1 MEKDGFRSRVF
12 VSTLL
17 QYHMSQILIL
27 VISSEVCTMTGKR
40 VSESDIITAAET
52 HLAKNYAWVR
62 GFIPQKAHGC
72 WIWDRKGMRFL
83 DMVACY
89 SVLNFGHNHPAIREA
104 IDEALDTGLVACPG
118 FILTEERAL
127 LAKELVEFCG
137 MEDATALFIVSGA
150 EGVETAMKIARKW
163 AYVKKGVPQKKAKII
178 FCRNNFHGRTIGVI
192 SASTTPQYKDG
203 FGPFLPGIKT
213 ISFGDITALER
224 AITNNTAAFFV
235 EPVQGEG
242 GVNVPPPGYL
252 NKVRRLCSLHN
263 VLMVCDEVQTGFGRT
278 GTVLSCDRECVKPD
292 LLILGK
298 ALGGGMPISAVVG
311 RRDVMDVLS
320 PGDHGSTF
328 GGNPMACHVARRILR
343 LMNEIHPEINAEI
356 EGVYIKD
363 KLEKMASSFDF
374 IKDVRG
380 LGLLI
385 GIEFTKNGPTAHK
398 MCEELFREG
407 IIAKDA
413 KERVLRISPPLTIS
427 RGEVDWALR
436 GIQRAFEKISSRRK
450 KK

>member
-1 MEKDGFRSRVF
+1 MAEKRN
-12 VSTLL
+12 
-17 QYHMSQILIL
+17 
-27 VISSEVCTMTGKR
+27 SEA
-40 VSESDIITAAET
+40 DIIHAAEA
-52 HLAKNYAWVR
+52 HLAKNYAWLR
-62 GFIPQKAHGC
+62 GFTPTKAHGS
-72 WIWDRKGMRFL
+72 WMWDRQGMRFL
-83 DMVACY
+83 DLVACY
-89 SVLNFGHNHPAIREA
+89 SVLAFGHNHPAIRES

-118 FILTEERAL
+118 FILTEQKAL
-127 LAKELVEFCG
+127 LSKELVEFCG
-137 MEDATALFIVSGA
+137 MGDAMAVFMVSGA

-163 AYVKKGVPQKKAKII
+163 AYVRKGVPAKKAKII
-178 FCRNNFHGRTIGVI
+178 FCKNNFHGRTIGII
-192 SASTTPQYKDG
+192 SASTTPQYRDG
-203 FGPFLPGIKT
+203 FEPFLSGIKT
-213 ISFGDITALER
+213 VPFGDIAALER

-242 GVNVPPPGYL
+242 GVHVPHPGYL
-252 NKVRRLCSLHN
+252 SRVRRLCSSHN

-278 GTVLSCDRECVKPD
+278 GRVFACGREFVKPD

-311 RRDVMDVLS
+311 RHDVMGVLS

-328 GGNPMACHVARRILR
+328 GGNPLACRVARRVLA
-343 LMNEIHPEINAEI
+343 LMNEIHPEINAAI
-356 EGVYIKD
+356 EGMYIKD
-363 KLEKMASSFDF
+363 KLEKIARSFDF
-374 IKDVRG
+374 IKEVRG

-385 GIEFTKNGPTAHK
+385 GIEFEKDGPSAWDVCK
-398 MCEELFREG
+398 ELYCEG

-427 RGEVDWALR
+427 RGEVDWALC